1 LRDLWQLYMSGL
13 AEFRKSVV
21 LVDGRFRDDRLLTY
35 LAYEDHWPF
44 IVKSD
49 NEIAGFALIRNSK
62 PGTHVIGEFFIKPQF
77 RRIGIGTR
85 AVSQIVHC
93 FPGNWEVPFQEENVK
108 AAIFWRRTI
117 AQLGFQV
124 SGIESP
130 VLGNPELSHD
140 VWLRFRGSEVK

>member
-1 LRDLWQLYMSGL
+1 MSEL

-35 LAYEDHWPF
+35 LSYEDHWPL
-44 IVKSD
+44 IVKSE
-49 NEIAGFALIRNSK
+49 NEIAGFALIRKSK

-85 AVSQIVHC
+85 VVSQVVHC

-124 SGIESP
+124 SEIESP
-130 VLGNPELSHD
+130 VFGNPDSSHD
-140 VWLRFRGSEVK
+140 VWLRFRSFEVK